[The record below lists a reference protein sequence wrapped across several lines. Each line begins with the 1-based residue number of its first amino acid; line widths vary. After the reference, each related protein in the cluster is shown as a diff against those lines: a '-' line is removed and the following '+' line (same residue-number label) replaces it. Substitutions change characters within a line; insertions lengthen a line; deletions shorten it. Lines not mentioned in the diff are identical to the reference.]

1 MKNRAKL
8 LQFLHIRKKLTKISS
23 KKNIILYF
31 GSTNKP
37 IVLA

>member
-23 KKNIILYF
+23 KKNNILYF
-31 GSTNKP
+31 ESTNKP